1 MFCDSCSAETV
12 TGSLFALPFAESLH
26 FRVCEEFIDSIQ
38 FESESFIVEH
48 GVYCAVTGLTER
60 GSPMHHFRFCEDA
73 TF

>member
-26 FRVCEEFIDSIQ
+26 FRLREEFVDSIQ
-38 FESESFIVEH
+38 FERKSFIVEH

-60 GSPMHHFRFCEDA
+60 SSPMHHFGFCEDV